1 MLNNKEKEV
10 VKNYYL
16 EDYINTIRYIL
27 TFDEDVNNKYS
38 VYIENKISDNDMS
51 SLLIRIMSNKI
62 GNVNGDLLLNKKLKD
77 LYLVM

>member
-27 TFDEDVNNKYS
+27 TFDEDVNI
-38 VYIENKISDNDMS
+38 VYILKIKF
-51 SLLIRIMSNKI
+51 LIMICHH
-62 GNVNGDLLLNKKLKD
+62 
-77 LYLVM
+77 Y

>member
-27 TFDEDVNNKYS
+27 TFDEDINNKYS
-38 VYIENKISDNDMS
+38 VYIENKIFLDLKLNTC
-51 SLLIRIMSNKI
+51 KI
-62 GNVNGDLLLNKKLKD
+62 GI
-77 LYLVM
+77 

>member
-38 VYIENKISDNDMS
+38 VYIENKISYFFAYC
-51 SLLIRIMSNKI
+51 
-62 GNVNGDLLLNKKLKD
+62 VFYFFLKEKEPPVW
-77 LYLVM
+77 LF